1 MRISDWSSD
10 VCSSDLQRYPA
21 ALARTLDIAD
31 RCRFSLDELKYQYPE
46 EAGIEGITAQ
56 QALERMTWQAAEDRY
71 PEGVPDKVQRLLR
84 HELRIIGELDYASYF
99 LTVNSIVRFARSRD
113 ILYPGRGSAA
123 NSAVCYVL
131 GITSIDPERSDLL
144 FERFVSQE
152 RKEPPDI
159 DVD

>member
-1 MRISDWSSD
+1 MHR
-10 VCSSDLQRYPA
+10 LYQRYPA
-21 ALARTLDIAD
+21 ALSRTLDIAD

-84 HELRIIGELDYASYF
+84 HELRLIGELDYASYF

-113 ILYPGRGSAA
+113 ILRSEEHTSELQSLMRISY
-123 NSAVCYVL
+123 AVFCL
-131 GITSIDPERSDLL
+131 NKKNKQNIHKRLN
-144 FERFVSQE
+144 
-152 RKEPPDI
+152 
-159 DVD
+159 

>member
-1 MRISDWSSD
+1 MPAAEMHR
-10 VCSSDLQRYPA
+10 LYQRYPA

-84 HELRIIGELDYASYF
+84 HELRLIGELDYASYF
-99 LTVNSIVRFARSRD
+99 LTVNSLVRFRSEERRVGTECVSTCRSRW
-113 ILYPGRGSAA
+113 
-123 NSAVCYVL
+123 
-131 GITSIDPERSDLL
+131 
-144 FERFVSQE
+144 
-152 RKEPPDI
+152 
-159 DVD
+159 